1 MEWNTISLPWRSCPD
16 LTNSLHVKN
25 QNRENSSDRRHTTNV
40 PLVEI
45 RKYHKHF
52 VRFFWYKDNDPTLPL
67 EEYRKCVY
75 VHLLGN
81 SPSPAVAA
89 CCIRQCVQV
98 NKNCDSRVSEFVNR
112 NIYVDGGLIFYP
124 TEDKALIKILQK
136 HNLHL
141 KKKET

>member
-1 MEWNTISLPWRSCPD
+1 MSRSDEQSTWNP
-16 LTNSLHVKN
+16 VKN

-45 RKYHKHF
+45 HF
-52 VRFFWYKDNDPTLPL
+52 VSFFWYKDNDPTLPL

-81 SPSPAVAA
+81 SPSPAVGA
-89 CCIRQCVQV
+89 CCLRQCVQV

-112 NIYVDGGLIFYP
+112 NIYVDDDLISYP
-124 TEDKALIKILQK
+124 TEDKELKILQK